1 MKRWSNTMCY
11 LTFLGV
17 FEASLWYQ
25 PHPSCLCAGQR
36 GEAIAV
42 GRAGGKVSMFH
53 SQCYVVHNSS
63 ITCYVLSCASL
74 EVQLGDSEEL

>member
-1 MKRWSNTMCY
+1 MCY

-42 GRAGGKVSMFH
+42 GRAGGKVSKFH
-53 SQCYVVHNSS
+53 SQMLC
-63 ITCYVLSCASL
+63 CPQ
-74 EVQLGDSEEL
+74 QLNNLLHS